1 MIILNFAKF
10 GLKCNY
16 IWYYTLSLREARRLP
31 SLPPLGGMR
40 GAISGGMRGAS
51 IANRRERTTSFF

>member
-16 IWYYTLSLREARRLP
+16 ILYNKGMLKMLNLIQYQHY
-31 SLPPLGGMR
+31 GG
-40 GAISGGMRGAS
+40 IFK
-51 IANRRERTTSFF
+51 NFL